1 LQKVLDDMDKSM
13 TEQFEAK
20 DSKIFIDDTQIQTPK
35 TSSKRVFGDDKR
47 EKQIM
52 NFVTP
57 ATRQTKIQK
66 IVIGNNRDEQSFRI
80 LNKRVLDVEVQM
92 SANSNAISSINE
104 NVERIKQVFL
114 QIDKKAEIIDLKMV
128 QSELSTYITR

>member
-1 LQKVLDDMDKSM
+1 
-13 TEQFEAK
+13 
-20 DSKIFIDDTQIQTPK
+20 
-35 TSSKRVFGDDKR
+35 
-47 EKQIM
+47 
-52 NFVTP
+52 VTP

-92 SANSNAISSINE
+92 SANLNAISSINE